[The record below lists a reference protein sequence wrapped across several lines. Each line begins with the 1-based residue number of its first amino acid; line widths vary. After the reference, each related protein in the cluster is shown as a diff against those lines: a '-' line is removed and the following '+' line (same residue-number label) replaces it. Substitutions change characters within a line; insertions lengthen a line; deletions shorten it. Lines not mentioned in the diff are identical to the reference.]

1 MINNKITNKR
11 LKIAYISFTLLIIS
25 FFLIISLFKDVN
37 TIFALSI
44 ITYVSFLMICI
55 PNYKNNISILMF
67 LMCFFIFLMGS
78 YFAYEYLDYTEG
90 VVLFDENTQNH
101 IYLSILIAL
110 ISIFFGYFFA
120 RFGAD
125 YKNNEVNKEKELLVQ
140 SSSLILFYLS
150 YIPYITIEFLR
161 VIKVREIGYTGLY
174 LENIVNLPYI
184 ITLFAYGCRIYFFI
198 YLSTLP
204 SKNKSRLPIIL
215 FFIYSAVSLFT
226 GNRSTFVVNVSLIF
240 IYYIFRSKN
249 SSVRD
254 NWINERNIIFI
265 IILVPILLYLLDL
278 VGNIRFNN
286 TLFEQESSSTLI
298 DIFVKQGV
306 SSSVIGYGKI
316 YNYKIPEKIYSFG
329 DIYEKIRFN
338 PISVLVMGGKFISGN
353 SVERAING
361 NSFAHII
368 SYIVL
373 PFGYLRGRGL
383 GTTYIAEAYHDFG
396 YLGIILFSF
405 IYGVIL
411 KKCRN
416 FENSNYF
423 KRSIILIV
431 LGSLLMTPRS
441 NADDILSIF
450 LQTEVI
456 FSFILLRLLIL
467 ASRRKL
473 IFK

>member
-1 MINNKITNKR
+1 MR
-11 LKIAYISFTLLIIS
+11 
-25 FFLIISLFKDVN
+25 
-37 TIFALSI
+37 
-44 ITYVSFLMICI
+44 
-55 PNYKNNISILMF
+55 
-67 LMCFFIFLMGS
+67 S

>member
-1 MINNKITNKR
+1 MINNKFNNKR
-11 LKIAYISFTLLIIS
+11 LKIGYISFTLLIIS
-25 FFLIISLFKDVN
+25 FLLIISLFKDVN
-37 TIFALSI
+37 TIFSLSI
-44 ITYVSFLMICI
+44 IIYVLFIMICI

-78 YFAYEYLDYTEG
+78 YFAYEYLGHTEG

-101 IYLSILIAL
+101 IYLSIFIAL
-110 ISIFFGYFFA
+110 ISIFLGYFFT
-120 RFGAD
+120 RLDID
-125 YKNNEVNKEKELLVQ
+125 YTNDKVNKEKELLVQ

-150 YIPYITIEFLR
+150 YIPYIIIEFLR

-215 FFIYSAVSLFT
+215 FIIYSAVSLFT

-456 FSFILLRLLIL
+456 FSFILLKLLIL

>member
-1 MINNKITNKR
+1 
-11 LKIAYISFTLLIIS
+11 
-25 FFLIISLFKDVN
+25 
-37 TIFALSI
+37 
-44 ITYVSFLMICI
+44 
-55 PNYKNNISILMF
+55 MF